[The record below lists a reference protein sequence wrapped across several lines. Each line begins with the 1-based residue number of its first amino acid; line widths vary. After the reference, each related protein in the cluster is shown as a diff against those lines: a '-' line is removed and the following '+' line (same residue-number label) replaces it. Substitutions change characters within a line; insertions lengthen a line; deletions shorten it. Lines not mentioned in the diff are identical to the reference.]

1 MQILPS
7 QPVSIAK
14 ILDASIKLYIASFP
28 KLIGFFLI
36 MAACYI
42 ASGLVSAQLVNV
54 QADNSV
60 ANPEALLTLL
70 PLYIG
75 LIIIL
80 SLATLVFYA
89 AMVYRMDNVAN
100 GREDTFMEALQLGLK
115 KFPAMLMAITIFT
128 IAMMGG
134 LVLLVIP
141 GIILMVSM
149 GFYIYF
155 IVIESL
161 GGYAAIRASHAL
173 VWGDWWRTTAVFMA
187 PGIAVT
193 ILYFTLVML
202 ATFLGKGL
210 TAGSNVTG
218 FAEIIANVL
227 SAFITPYFFTLGYVQ
242 FNDLKLRKSGAD
254 LAIRLA
260 K

>member
-14 ILDASIKLYIASFP
+14 ILDTSIKLYIASFP

-36 MAACYI
+36 MAVFYV
-42 ASGLVSAQLVNV
+42 ASGLVSIQLVNA

-60 ANPEALLTLL
+60 ANPEALLALL

-75 LIIIL
+75 VIFIL
-80 SLATLVFYA
+80 SLATLVLYA
-89 AMVYRMDNVAN
+89 AIIYRMDNVAH

-115 KFPAMLMAITIFT
+115 KFPAMFMAIIIFT

-141 GIILMVSM
+141 GIILLVSM

-161 GGYAAIRASHAL
+161 GGYAAIRASHSL
-173 VWGDWWRTTAVFMA
+173 VWGNWWRTTAVFMA
-187 PGIAVT
+187 PGIVLT
-193 ILYFTLVML
+193 IMYFTLVML
-202 ATFLGKGL
+202 VTFLGNGL
-210 TAGSNVTG
+210 TTGASVKG
-218 FAEIIANVL
+218 FAEISANVL